1 MTQISKEPTTPQANR
16 TRVIALC
23 LVILMIAAFLFGAGS
38 LLSAGLFLM
47 KGITSMAGS
56 ELIRA
61 LLFFAA
67 AYLINVLTAYAFSK
81 RWSWRGLQFVFEKP
95 SKDTSNTSKK

>member
-1 MTQISKEPTTPQANR
+1 MAQTPQDPTTPQSNK
-16 TRVIALC
+16 TRIIVLSLI
-23 LVILMIAAFLFGAGS
+23 VLMIAAFLFGAGS

-47 KGITSMAGS
+47 KGVTPMAGS

-61 LLFFAA
+61 LLFFAV
-67 AYLINVLTAYAFSK
+67 AYLINVLTAFAFSK

-95 SKDTSNTSKK
+95 SKVTSKTSKK